1 MCSNVHDRE
10 VAMETL
16 EALRDRRTVR
26 SFKPDQVPQ
35 EVLDTIFEAA
45 MWAPSHANA
54 QPWEFVIVGPQA
66 RARLLA
72 LLQAK
77 ADQLLA
83 DPGLPEP
90 KRRGLTLLRDDFGG
104 APFMVAVVSRPPAED
119 LERLEN
125 PLSTAAAVQNM
136 CLAAWDAGIG
146 SVWLSVGAAPPARPI
161 LGIEEGA
168 SVVALLA
175 MGYPEEVPP
184 APPRDAHTSHVREV
198 P

>member
-1 MCSNVHDRE
+1 
-10 VAMETL
+10 METL
-16 EALRDRRTVR
+16 EALRGRRTVR
-26 SFKPDQVPQ
+26 KFKPDSIPK

-66 RARLLA
+66 RARLLK

-77 ADQLLA
+77 ADELLA
-83 DPGLPEP
+83 DPNLPDP
-90 KRRGLTLLRDDFGG
+90 KRRSLLSLRENFGG